1 MVDSTKAVVN
11 GVVGV
16 GVWWVNLPMLLQMSL
31 SISTLV
37 YLIVKTNNEI
47 RRK

>member
-1 MVDSTKAVVN
+1 MIDSTKALAN
-11 GVVGV
+11 GMVGV
-16 GVWWVNLPMLLQMSL
+16 GVWWTNLPMLLQMAV
-31 SISTLV
+31 SIATLV

>member
-16 GVWWVNLPMLLQMSL
+16 GVCWVNLQMLLQMAV
-31 SISTLV
+31 SIATLV